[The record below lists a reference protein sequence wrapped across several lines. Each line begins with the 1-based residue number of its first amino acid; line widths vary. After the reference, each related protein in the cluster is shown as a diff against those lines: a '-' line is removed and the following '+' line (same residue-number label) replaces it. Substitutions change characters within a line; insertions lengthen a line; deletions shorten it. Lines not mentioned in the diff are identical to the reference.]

1 MRPLPVVSFIVSILI
16 LTACGAGGSDRKAVA
31 GMPDTARADT
41 VQAAERPV
49 EAFTVA
55 LTGDIMLGTTYPDTM
70 LPPDNGR
77 ALFRDVKDILASA
90 DLALG
95 NLEGTF
101 CDSVPPRKRET
112 EHTYLFRTPPE
123 FAARLKETG
132 YDYLSMANNHTYDFG
147 LRGVLSTERTLDR
160 LGIKYSGIRRRAVS
174 AVLERGGVR
183 FGLCAFGHNG
193 HTMRHQELATVRE
206 VLDSLRAMADIVVV
220 SFHGGGEGK
229 AFSHLPDSTER
240 FLGEDRGSL
249 RTFARFCIDH
259 GADIVYGHGPHVV
272 RCVEM
277 YKDRFIAYSL
287 GNFCTP
293 YAISIMGLSG
303 YAPVIVVRTDR
314 RGRFLDGR
322 IHPFIQRKGLGPRRD
337 TTGVVVR
344 QIRMLTDTDVYGGRL
359 RISDDGAIVPVE
371 KE

>member
-1 MRPLPVVSFIVSILI
+1 MRPLPVALFVVTAILFS
-16 LTACGAGGSDRKAVA
+16 ACGADGQGSKAAVIEPVA
-31 GMPDTARADT
+31 TLADT
-41 VQAAERPV
+41 VQPVERPV

-55 LTGDIMLGTTYPDTM
+55 LTGDIMMGTTYPDTM
-70 LPPDNGR
+70 LPPDKGR
-77 ALFRDVKDILASA
+77 ALFSDVKDILATA

-95 NLEGTF
+95 NLEGTL
-101 CDSVPPRKRET
+101 CDSAPPRKRET
-112 EHTYLFRTPPE
+112 EHTYLFRTPVE
-123 FAARLKETG
+123 YAARLKEAG
-132 YDYLSMANNHTYDFG
+132 FDYLSLANNHAFDFG
-147 LRGVLSTERTLDR
+147 LRGVLSTEEALDR
-160 LGIKYSGIRRRAVS
+160 LGIKYSGLRSRAES

-193 HTMRHQELATVRE
+193 YTMRHQELASVRK
-206 VLDSLRAMADIVVV
+206 VLDSLRATADIVVV
-220 SFHGGGEGK
+220 SFHGGGEGS
-229 AFSHLPDSTER
+229 AFSHLPDSTEM

-249 RTFARFCIDH
+249 RRFARFCIDN

-277 YKDRFIAYSL
+277 YKGRFIAYSL

-322 IHPFIQRKGLGPRRD
+322 IHPFIQRRGLGPRRD

-344 QIRMLTDTDVYGGRL
+344 QIRMLTDADVYGGRL
-359 RISDDGAIVPVE
+359 RISGDGMIVPLE